1 MKLTDSTA
9 AYVGTSVARA
19 IASISATL
27 HQFQV
32 YADTSLSQVL
42 SGAIG
47 LVKKGLG
54 TLTLS
59 NTNTYS
65 GNAAIDEGILSITTS
80 SALPGYNTNGRW
92 AAASGA
98 TLAVYNAVTDAEI
111 TTLRGTTNFKAGSN
125 LGFDTTSGNRSYT
138 PVISN
143 TSQGALGLVKLG
155 ANQLT
160 LGGANTYTGPTIVL
174 TGTLATNAA
183 NLLPDASAVTIA
195 SGATLQ
201 LGGADTLA
209 TLAGAG
215 TMLCGANALTL
226 NSANSASFAG
236 TFSNTAGTFTKTGT
250 GTQGLTGTSTLAA
263 GIQLT
268 GGTLELAGTFTQ
280 TAAAAPRNTQL
291 AVNSAQTAT
300 LRLISGSAT
309 LTGLFFGENNGGS
322 ATVNVNGGTLTVNGQ
337 TWQTGV
343 VSSLNING
351 GSFVSQQFDIGGGT
365 TVSTTST
372 VTLASGSFSLAN
384 LFRWGEGGAAGYSTT
399 SVFHLDGGTFTSGN
413 TWQALKGSN
422 TFNFNGGIFSSS
434 STTLNITTGLLISFM
449 VKSGGAVFDIPSGY
463 ANTFSPNLITDAT
476 STGGG
481 FTKQGAGT
489 LTFGGTGSTY
499 TGQSRILEGVLV
511 VTNANNNSAN
521 GVFGNNT
528 LPIILGS
535 NGKTATLS
543 LPGGVST
550 NKNITLATGS
560 TCTLIT
566 PNTTLNGNITGTAPL
581 TIGTGSGQTNLS
593 GINTFS
599 GGLTMTAGTI
609 QPTNNSA
616 IGTGQLIFNGS
627 SFRAY
632 TSPLTFTNSILF
644 NANANFTTIANERSL
659 TFSGPVTLTGNRT
672 LSVYNGTSVAGE
684 ALIFSGVIGDGGNG
698 YGITVAQSW

>member
-9 AYVGTSVARA
+9 AYVGMSVARA

-65 GNAAIDEGILSITTS
+65 GNAAIDEGILSITTT

-125 LGFDTTSGNRSYT
+125 LGFDTTSGNRTYA

-155 ANQLT
+155 TNQLA

-174 TGTLATNAA
+174 AGTLATNAA

-201 LGGADTLA
+201 LGGADTLS
-209 TLAGAG
+209 TVAGAG
-215 TMLCGANALTL
+215 TLTCGANALTL
-226 NSANSASFAG
+226 SSANSATFSG
-236 TFSNTAGTFTKTGT
+236 TFSNTAGTFSKTGT
-250 GTQGLTGTSTLAA
+250 GTQGLTGSTTVAA
-263 GIQLT
+263 GVQIT
-268 GGTLELAGTFTQ
+268 GGTLDLAGTFNQ
-280 TAAAAPRNTQL
+280 TAAASPRNVQLSVGPTQT
-291 AVNSAQTAT
+291 ST
-300 LRLISGSAT
+300 LRISGGSAT

-384 LFRWGEGGAAGYSTT
+384 LFRWGEGGGTGYSTT
-399 SVFHLDGGTFTSGN
+399 SVFNLDGGTFTSGN
-413 TWQALKGSN
+413 AWQALKGSN

-434 STTLNITTGLLISFM
+434 STTLNLTTALLITFK
-449 VKSGGAVFDIPSGY
+449 VK
-463 ANTFSPNLITDAT
+463 
-476 STGGG
+476 
-481 FTKQGAGT
+481 
-489 LTFGGTGSTY
+489 
-499 TGQSRILEGVLV
+499 ILEV
-511 VTNANNNSAN
+511 
-521 GVFGNNT
+521 
-528 LPIILGS
+528 IITYLG
-535 NGKTATLS
+535 
-543 LPGGVST
+543 
-550 NKNITLATGS
+550 
-560 TCTLIT
+560 
-566 PNTTLNGNITGTAPL
+566 
-581 TIGTGSGQTNLS
+581 
-593 GINTFS
+593 
-599 GGLTMTAGTI
+599 
-609 QPTNNSA
+609 
-616 IGTGQLIFNGS
+616 
-627 SFRAY
+627 
-632 TSPLTFTNSILF
+632 
-644 NANANFTTIANERSL
+644 
-659 TFSGPVTLTGNRT
+659 
-672 LSVYNGTSVAGE
+672 
-684 ALIFSGVIGDGGNG
+684 
-698 YGITVAQSW
+698 